1 MHCAKSTA
9 RDYKAVNIT
18 GQLFGSEIH
27 RSKSW
32 LLNTGIS
39 ILLIRQRHAVKDPF
53 SHTCAAV
60 VLIIPRC
67 GLNTGQWTRESLI
80 TVYL

>member
-1 MHCAKSTA
+1 MHCAKSTT
-9 RDYKAVNIT
+9 RDYNAVNIT

-32 LLNTGIS
+32 LLNTGIF

-60 VLIIPRC
+60 VLIIPHC
-67 GLNTGQWTRESLI
+67 GLNTGQWTRELLI
-80 TVYL
+80 TVYF